1 MGTQKS
7 LNKATFNIKNEFV
20 NERNLE
26 FSGITFKRHYN

>member
-1 MGTQKS
+1 METRKS
-7 LNKATFNIKNEFV
+7 LNEANFNVKNKFV